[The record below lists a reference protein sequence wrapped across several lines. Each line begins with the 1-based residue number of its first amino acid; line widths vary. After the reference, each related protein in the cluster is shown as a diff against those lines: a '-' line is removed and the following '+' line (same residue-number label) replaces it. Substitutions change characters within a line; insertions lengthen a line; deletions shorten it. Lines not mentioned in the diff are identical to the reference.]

1 MGDAGGPFVKLEGGC
16 VVRSRRWRGGLQA
29 FFSLFLGEGGAGI
42 GEAGWGSYLW
52 GSEEGR
58 RGFREDSYGAT
69 GTHVRHFQLHRVK
82 ARFRNGKEVERK
94 RRLLGTRTE
103 GETEHFF

>member
-1 MGDAGGPFVKLEGGC
+1 MEGRAAG
-16 VVRSRRWRGGLQA
+16 
-29 FFSLFLGEGGAGI
+29 FFFLFFLGRGEGGGVF
-42 GEAGWGSYLW
+42 GEAGWGSYLR

-58 RGFREDSYGAT
+58 RGFREDSYEAT

-94 RRLLGTRTE
+94 RRLLGTGTE
-103 GETEHFF
+103 GETEHLFNAINISPGQ